1 MTRILPRRRP
11 PGGAVSFRH
20 RATLVHRTIRSVDG
34 ISHRFRT
41 KYGLML
47 FPAVAALDGG
57 GHRTARD
64 IMRIVIADDH
74 ETYRRGLAR
83 AIRRF
88 GTLDLVGEAA
98 DGAEAL
104 QVIREASPDIALLD
118 VRMPE
123 LDGLEVARRLK
134 ELGGT
139 VVVLLTGSST
149 DELEHAAELAG
160 VSLLLSKDLARDDIC
175 CRLLALR

>member
-1 MTRILPRRRP
+1 
-11 PGGAVSFRH
+11 
-20 RATLVHRTIRSVDG
+20 
-34 ISHRFRT
+34 
-41 KYGLML
+41 
-47 FPAVAALDGG
+47 
-57 GHRTARD
+57 
-64 IMRIVIADDH
+64 MRIVIADDH

-104 QVIREASPDIALLD
+104 AVIREASPDLALLD

-123 LDGLEVARRLK
+123 MDGLEVARRLK

-139 VVVLLTGSST
+139 TVVLLTGSST
-149 DELEHAAELAG
+149 DELASAAEAAG
-160 VSLLLSKDLARDDIC
+160 VRALLSKDLARDDIC
-175 CRLLALR
+175 RRLLDLR

>member
-1 MTRILPRRRP
+1 VL
-11 PGGAVSFRH
+11 
-20 RATLVHRTIRSVDG
+20 
-34 ISHRFRT
+34 
-41 KYGLML
+41 Y
-47 FPAVAALDGG
+47 PAVTALDGG
-57 GHRTARD
+57 GHRIARET
-64 IMRIVIADDH
+64 MRIVIADDH

-134 ELGGT
+134 ELGGIT
-139 VVVLLTGSST
+139 VVLLTGSST
-149 DELEHAAELAG
+149 EELESAAAAAG
-160 VSLLLSKDLARDDIC
+160 VAVLLSKDLARDDIC
-175 CRLLALR
+175 RRLLALR